1 MTHIPARTLDFFD
14 RHVVKSI
21 VEKYGFDELQAIK
34 AFINSETYAMLQDP
48 ELELYK
54 VSPLIIFDMWASE
67 QITGNPRNSLY
78 LRADEVRV
86 DEI

>member
-54 VSPLIIFDMWASE
+54 VSPLIIFDMWESE
-67 QITGNPRNSLY
+67 QITGNLRNSLY